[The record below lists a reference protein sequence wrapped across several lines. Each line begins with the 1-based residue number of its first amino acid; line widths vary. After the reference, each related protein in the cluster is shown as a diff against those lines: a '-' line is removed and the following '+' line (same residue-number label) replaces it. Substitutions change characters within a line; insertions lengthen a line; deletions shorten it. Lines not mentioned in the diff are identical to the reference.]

1 MADDEDLQAAA
12 GLYAAAQLEQLGIL
26 RVCDRLVELYLRGG
40 LPVGGPA
47 GITTQ
52 LDSLWLG
59 RAERLPDDERAELF
73 ARTVGPGFEHL
84 LERLAAA
91 LAAADGDGEDADAVG
106 WAAGELRSYVDAHVC
121 EDERAAAALLTSQL
135 ADALTILSDAEILNA
150 YGARDPWE
158 LTDQLARLELGAA
171 PPDIARHQTLA
182 AAGAVVIAWL
192 AAEDPALPE
201 EVADAARSWL
211 AANA

>member
-1 MADDEDLQAAA
+1 MADVQDLQAAA
-12 GLYAAAQLEQLGIL
+12 ALYAAAQLERLGIL

-47 GITTQ
+47 GITAQ

-59 RAERLPDDERAELF
+59 RAERLPEDERAELF

-91 LAAADGDGEDADAVG
+91 LADADGCGEDAVA
-106 WAAGELRSYVDAHVC
+106 WAADELHAYVDAHVG
-121 EDERAAAALLTSQL
+121 EDDRAAAALLTSQL
-135 ADALTILSDAEILNA
+135 SDALTILSDAEILNA

-158 LTDQLARLELGAA
+158 LTDQLARLELGSVA
-171 PPDIARHQTLA
+171 PDIARHQTLA

-192 AAEDPALPE
+192 AAEQPEVTE

>member
-12 GLYAAAQLEQLGIL
+12 ALYAAAQLERLGIL

-40 LPVGGPA
+40 LPVGGPGGVTA
-47 GITTQ
+47 Q

-59 RAERLPDDERAELF
+59 RAERLPEDERAELF

-91 LAAADGDGEDADAVG
+91 LAAADGDDDADAVA
-106 WAAGELRSYVDAHVC
+106 WAADELGSHVAAHVD

-135 ADALTILSDAEILNA
+135 GDALTILSDQEILNA

-158 LTDQLARLELGAA
+158 LTDQLARLELGSVA
-171 PPDIARHQTLA
+171 PDIARHQTLA

-192 AAEDPALPE
+192 AADDRAVTE

-211 AANA
+211 AASA